1 MAHWEGAGRHVAE
14 RDGVTTLPRMDSIA
28 SPNRHSELKVSS
40 GGARLSELVA
50 RRGMLL
56 IVIAALFFVGAMVL
70 ATSIVSP

>member
-1 MAHWEGAGRHVAE
+1 
-14 RDGVTTLPRMDSIA
+14 MDSIA

-56 IVIAALFFVGAMVL
+56 IVIAALFFVGALVL